1 MMLDKGDSVLYEE
14 ISEYSGRG
22 DMNDVQIFL
31 DGYCDMLHLELHY
44 LLDEPTVDKV
54 EERLCSTM
62 TINRHRELV
71 RAGAVFAERVIELA
85 EDETVK

>member
-1 MMLDKGDSVLYEE
+1 MLERGEQLLYRE
-14 ISEYSGRG
+14 ISIYSTMG
-22 DMNDVQIFL
+22 DMDDVQVFL
-31 DGYCDMLHLELHY
+31 DGYCDMLHLELNY
-44 LLDEPTVDKV
+44 LLDEPTIDNV
-54 EERLCSTM
+54 EERLCSTT